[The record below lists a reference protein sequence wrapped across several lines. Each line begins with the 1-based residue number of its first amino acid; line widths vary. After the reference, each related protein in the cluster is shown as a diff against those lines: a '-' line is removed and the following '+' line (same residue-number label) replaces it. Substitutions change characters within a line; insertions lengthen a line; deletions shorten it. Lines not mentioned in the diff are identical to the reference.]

1 MKALAAIIDENKRL
15 TVSGVLNF
23 ETVVTLWKQ
32 SLLLLAKYPHVDID
46 LSKVTASNSAGL
58 ALLVEW
64 LKYGKQENKAITFSG
79 MPPQLQSIAKVAGI
93 DLILSST

>member
-1 MKALAAIIDENKRL
+1 MKTIAAIVDENSRL
-15 TVSGVLNF
+15 IVSGVLNF

-32 SLLLLAKYPHVDID
+32 SLLLLMKYSYVDID

-64 LKYGKQENKAITFSG
+64 LKYGKQENKTIIFSG
-79 MPPQLQSIAKVAGI
+79 MPPQLQSIAKVAGV
-93 DLILSST
+93 DLIL